1 MNSIVADL
9 GLVHSSETRS
19 THRSTHKVIDWSAR
33 RSGDSMTLELL
44 TTSGRTIALTR
55 VISLVGDKTEIS
67 ATTREGMIHLI
78 LVAE

>member
-9 GLVHSSETRS
+9 GPMHSNETRS
-19 THRSTHKVIDWSAR
+19 VHKVIDWSAR

-44 TTSGRTIALTR
+44 TTERRSIVLTR